1 MKVVTAFLLASTIVA
16 FGQASAQGISAT
28 LQDLNGKVLVNKG
41 SGNVS
46 GTPGAALKDGDRIVT
61 LDKSAARIVF
71 PDGCSVNLDENKIF
85 VMDAKLGC
93 KALPIAGAPAPAAG
107 LIASDAVMGVVS
119 FGTVIGTGLIVK
131 NNMDNHAISAQ

>member
-1 MKVVTAFLLASTIVA
+1 MKVVTAFLLASTFVA
-16 FGQASAQGISAT
+16 FGPASAQSTSAT

-46 GTPGAALKDGDRIVT
+46 GTSGAALKDGDRIVT

-71 PDGCSVNLDENKIF
+71 SDGCSVNLDENKIF
-85 VMDAKLGC
+85 VIDAKLGC

-107 LIASDAVMGVVS
+107 LIASDAVIGAVS
-119 FGTVIGTGLIVK
+119 FGTVIGTGLIVN
-131 NNMDNHAISAQ
+131 NNMDNRTISAQ